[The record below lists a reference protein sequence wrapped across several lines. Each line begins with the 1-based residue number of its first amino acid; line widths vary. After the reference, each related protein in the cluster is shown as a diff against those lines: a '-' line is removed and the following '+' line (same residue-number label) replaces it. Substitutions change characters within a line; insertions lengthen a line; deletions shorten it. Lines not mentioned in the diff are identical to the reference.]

1 MNGVKMTKKNSIKL
15 FEDKLVRSVWDEEK
29 EEWYFSIVDVVEIL
43 TDSSDPKQ
51 YIKKMRS
58 RDEELNSNWGTICTP
73 LQMIGKD
80 GKRREIQAAN
90 TQGLFRIIQSIP
102 SKKAETFKQWLAKVG
117 AERLDQLQDPELS
130 IKQGLEDYRRLG
142 YSDDWINQR
151 LKSIEIRKDL
161 TDQWKGHNVEDG
173 VQYAALTD
181 IIYQAWAGKTA
192 KEYKKFKGLKKE
204 NLRDNMTNE
213 ELVLNMLAELSA
225 TSITKA
231 KNPQTLEE
239 NAKCAH
245 EGGNVA
251 AVARR
256 ELESKTGRSIVTPL
270 NARDYFEAQIE
281 SKKEQ
286 LYLPVRNFI
295 LGTGLSFGFSNE
307 KVRVPYKDSYFVID
321 QLYYHI
327 PSRRN
332 VLLKILRKNLTQKE
346 KEEFKEQIQ
355 FFNAKDKREG
365 ENNAV
370 GLLFI
375 IGEKQVSIEYVIP
388 DGNEQSAEK
397 LGLPTSKEFDSFLQK
412 SLADLRM
419 N

>member
-1 MNGVKMTKKNSIKL
+1 MAKKNSIKL

-29 EEWYFSIVDVVEIL
+29 EEWFFSVNDVVQIL
-43 TDSSDPKQ
+43 TDSTNVTD
-51 YIKKMRS
+51 YIKKMRK
-58 RDEELNSNWGTICTP
+58 RDEELGKGWGQIVTP
-73 LQMIGKD
+73 LSVQTAGGKQ
-80 GKRREIQAAN
+80 KTNFAN

-102 SKKAETFKQWLAKVG
+102 SKKAEPFKQWLAKVG

-161 TDQWKGHNVEDG
+161 TDQWKEHNVEEG

-239 NAKCAH
+239 NALCAH
-245 EGGNVA
+245 EGGTVA

-270 NARDYFEAQIE
+270 NARDYFEAQLE

-307 KVRVPYKDSYFVID
+307 KLRVPYKDSYFVID

-355 FFNAKDKREG
+355 FFNIKNKREG
-365 ENNAV
+365 ENDAA

-375 IGEKQVSIEYVIP
+375 ISEKHVSIEYVIP
-388 DGNEQSAEK
+388 EEDCKNAGE
-397 LGLPTSKEFDSFLQK
+397 LGLPLPEVFDSYLQK

>member
-1 MNGVKMTKKNSIKL
+1 MAKKNSIKL

-29 EEWYFSIVDVVEIL
+29 EEWFFSVNDVVQIL
-43 TDSSDPKQ
+43 TDSTNVTD
-51 YIKKMRS
+51 YIKKMRK
-58 RDEELNSNWGTICTP
+58 RDEELGKGWGQIVTP
-73 LQMIGKD
+73 LSVQTAGGKQ
-80 GKRREIQAAN
+80 KTNFAN

-102 SKKAETFKQWLAKVG
+102 SKKAEPFKQWLAKVG

-161 TDQWKGHNVEDG
+161 TDKWKEHNVEEG

-239 NAKCAH
+239 NALCAH
-245 EGGNVA
+245 EGGTVA

-256 ELESKTGRSIVTPL
+256 ELENKTGRSIVTPL

-307 KVRVPYKDSYFVID
+307 KLRVPYKDSYFVID

-327 PSRRN
+327 PTRRN

-355 FFNAKDKREG
+355 FFNRKDKREG

-375 IGEKQVSIEYVIP
+375 IGEKQVSIDYVLP
-388 DGNEQSAEK
+388 EENCKSASE
-397 LGLPTSKEFDSFLQK
+397 LGLPSPEVFDSYLQK

>member
-1 MNGVKMTKKNSIKL
+1 MAKKNSIKL

-29 EEWYFSIVDVVEIL
+29 EEWFFSVNDVVQIL
-43 TDSSDPKQ
+43 TDSTNVTD
-51 YIKKMRS
+51 YIKKMRK
-58 RDEELNSNWGTICTP
+58 RDEELGKGWGQIVTP
-73 LQMIGKD
+73 LSVQTAGGKQ
-80 GKRREIQAAN
+80 KTNFAN

-102 SKKAETFKQWLAKVG
+102 SKKAEPFKQWLAKVG

-161 TDQWKGHNVEDG
+161 TDQWKEHNVEEG

-239 NAKCAH
+239 NALCAH
-245 EGGNVA
+245 EGGTVA

-270 NARDYFEAQIE
+270 NARDYFEVQIE

-307 KVRVPYKDSYFVID
+307 KLRVPYKDSYFVID

-327 PSRRN
+327 PTRRN

-355 FFNAKDKREG
+355 FFNRKDKREG

-375 IGEKQVSIEYVIP
+375 IGEKQVSIDYVLSEE
-388 DGNEQSAEK
+388 NCKSASE
-397 LGLPTSKEFDSFLQK
+397 LGLPSPEVFDSYLQK

>member
-1 MNGVKMTKKNSIKL
+1 MAKKNSIKL
-15 FEDKLVRSVWDEEK
+15 FEDKLVRSVWDDEK
-29 EEWYFSIVDVVEIL
+29 EEWYFSVNDVVQIL
-43 TDSSDPKQ
+43 SDSVNVTD
-51 YIKKMRS
+51 YIKKMRK
-58 RDEELNSNWGTICTP
+58 RDEELSKGWGQIVTP
-73 LQMIGKD
+73 LSIPTSGGNQKTNFS
-80 GKRREIQAAN
+80 N
-90 TQGLFRIIQSIP
+90 TQGIFRIIQSIP
-102 SKKAETFKQWLAKVG
+102 SKKAEPFKQWLAKVG
-117 AERLDQLQDPELS
+117 AERLEQLQDPELS

-161 TDQWKGHNVEDG
+161 TDQWKEHNVEEG

-239 NAKCAH
+239 NAQCAH

-256 ELESKTGRSIVTPL
+256 ELESKTGRSIVSPL
-270 NARDYFEAQIE
+270 NAKDYFAAQIE

-286 LYLPVRNFI
+286 LYLPIRNFI
-295 LGTGLSFGFSNE
+295 LGTGLLFGFSNE
-307 KVRVPYKDSYFVID
+307 NFRVPYKDSYFYID

-332 VLLKILRKNLTQKE
+332 ILLKICRKNLSQKE
-346 KEEFKEQIQ
+346 AEQFKEQIE
-355 FFNAKDKREG
+355 FYNKKDKYQH
-365 ENNAV
+365 ENDAV
-370 GLLFI
+370 GMLFI
-375 IGEKQVSIEYVIP
+375 INEKTIKIDYVIP
-388 DGNEQSAEK
+388 DSIGKTPEE
-397 LGLPTSKEFDSFLQK
+397 LGLPSQSVFDSFLQK

>member
-1 MNGVKMTKKNSIKL
+1 MAKKNSIKL

-29 EEWYFSIVDVVEIL
+29 EEWFFSVNDVVQIL
-43 TDSSDPKQ
+43 TDSTNVTD
-51 YIKKMRS
+51 YIKKMRK
-58 RDEELNSNWGTICTP
+58 RDEELGKGWGQIVTP
-73 LQMIGKD
+73 LSVQTAGGKQ
-80 GKRREIQAAN
+80 KTNFAN

-102 SKKAETFKQWLAKVG
+102 SKKAEPFKQWLAKVG

-161 TDQWKGHNVEDG
+161 TDQWKEHNVEEG

-239 NAKCAH
+239 NALCAH
-245 EGGNVA
+245 EGGTVA

-307 KVRVPYKDSYFVID
+307 KLRVPYKDSYFVID

-327 PSRRN
+327 PTRRN

-355 FFNAKDKREG
+355 FFNRKDKREG

-375 IGEKQVSIEYVIP
+375 IGEKQVSIDYVLP
-388 DGNEQSAEK
+388 EENCKSASE
-397 LGLPTSKEFDSFLQK
+397 LGLPSPEVFNSHLQK

>member
-1 MNGVKMTKKNSIKL
+1 MAKKNSIKL

-29 EEWYFSIVDVVEIL
+29 EEWFFSVNDVVQIL
-43 TDSSDPKQ
+43 TDSTNVTD
-51 YIKKMRS
+51 YIKKIRK
-58 RDEELNSNWGTICTP
+58 RDEELGKGWGQIVTP
-73 LQMIGKD
+73 LSVQTAGGKQ
-80 GKRREIQAAN
+80 KTNFAN

-102 SKKAETFKQWLAKVG
+102 SKKAEPFKQWLAKVG

-161 TDQWKGHNVEDG
+161 TDQWKEHNVEEG

-239 NAKCAH
+239 NAHCAH

-270 NARDYFEAQIE
+270 NARDYFTAQID

-286 LYLPVRNFI
+286 LYLSIRNFI
-295 LGTGLSFGFSNE
+295 LGTELLFGFSNE
-307 KVRVPYKDSYFVID
+307 KVRVPYKNSYFIID
-321 QLYYHI
+321 QIYYHI
-327 PSRRN
+327 PSKRN
-332 VLLKILRKNLTQKE
+332 VLLNIYLKNPTAAQKE
-346 KEEFKEQIQ
+346 KFKEQIL
-355 FFNAKDKREG
+355 FYNNKNKRDGDE
-365 ENNAV
+365 NAV
-370 GLLFI
+370 GMFFI
-375 IGEKQVSIEYVIP
+375 ITEKKISVEYVIP
-388 DGNEQSAEK
+388 YNFGKSAEDF
-397 LGLPTSKEFDSFLQK
+397 GLPSPDIFDSFLQK

-419 N
+419 I

>member
-1 MNGVKMTKKNSIKL
+1 MAKKNSIKF

-29 EEWYFSIVDVVEIL
+29 EEWFFSVNDVVQIL
-43 TDSSDPKQ
+43 TDSTNVTD
-51 YIKKMRS
+51 YIKKMRK
-58 RDEELNSNWGTICTP
+58 RDEELGKGWGQIVTP
-73 LQMIGKD
+73 LSVQTAGGKQ
-80 GKRREIQAAN
+80 KTNFAN

-102 SKKAETFKQWLAKVG
+102 SKKAEPFKQWLAKVG

-161 TDQWKGHNVEDG
+161 TDQWKEHNVEEG

-239 NAKCAH
+239 NALCAH
-245 EGGNVA
+245 EGGTVA

-307 KVRVPYKDSYFVID
+307 KLRVPYKDSYFVID

-327 PSRRN
+327 PTRRN

-355 FFNAKDKREG
+355 FFNRKDKREG

-375 IGEKQVSIEYVIP
+375 IGEKQVSIDYVLP
-388 DGNEQSAEK
+388 EENCKSASE
-397 LGLPTSKEFDSFLQK
+397 LGLPSPEVFDSYLQK

>member
-1 MNGVKMTKKNSIKL
+1 MAKKNSIKL

-29 EEWYFSIVDVVEIL
+29 EEWFFSVNDVVQIL
-43 TDSSDPKQ
+43 TDSTNVTD
-51 YIKKMRS
+51 YIKKMRK
-58 RDEELNSNWGTICTP
+58 RDEELGKGWGQIVTP
-73 LQMIGKD
+73 LSVQTAGGKQ
-80 GKRREIQAAN
+80 KTNFTN

-102 SKKAETFKQWLAKVG
+102 SKKAEPFKQWLAKVG

-161 TDQWKGHNVEDG
+161 TDKWKEHNVEEG

-239 NAKCAH
+239 NALCAH
-245 EGGNVA
+245 EGGTVA

-307 KVRVPYKDSYFVID
+307 KLRVPYKDSYFVID

-327 PSRRN
+327 PTRRN

-346 KEEFKEQIQ
+346 KEEFKEQIL
-355 FFNAKDKREG
+355 FFNRKDKREG

-375 IGEKQVSIEYVIP
+375 IGEKQVSIDYVLLEE
-388 DGNEQSAEK
+388 NCKSASE
-397 LGLPTSKEFDSFLQK
+397 LGLPSPEVFDSYLQK

>member
-1 MNGVKMTKKNSIKL
+1 MAKKNSIKL

-29 EEWYFSIVDVVEIL
+29 EEWFFSVNDVVQIL
-43 TDSSDPKQ
+43 TDSTNVTD
-51 YIKKMRS
+51 YIKKMRK
-58 RDEELNSNWGTICTP
+58 RDEELGKGWGQIVTP
-73 LQMIGKD
+73 LSVQTAGGKQ
-80 GKRREIQAAN
+80 KTNFAN
-90 TQGLFRIIQSIP
+90 PQGLFRIIQSIP
-102 SKKAETFKQWLAKVG
+102 SKKAEPFKQWLAKVG

-161 TDQWKGHNVEDG
+161 TDQWKEHNVEEG

-239 NAKCAH
+239 NALCAH
-245 EGGNVA
+245 EGGTVA

-256 ELESKTGRSIVTPL
+256 ELENKTGRNIVTPL
-270 NARDYFEAQIE
+270 NVRDYFEAQIE

-307 KVRVPYKDSYFVID
+307 KLRVPYKDSYFVID

-327 PSRRN
+327 PTRRN

-355 FFNAKDKREG
+355 FFNRKDKREG

-375 IGEKQVSIEYVIP
+375 IGEKQVSIDYVLP
-388 DGNEQSAEK
+388 EENCKSASE
-397 LGLPTSKEFDSFLQK
+397 LGLPSPEVFDSYLQK

>member
-1 MNGVKMTKKNSIKL
+1 MAKKNSIKL

-58 RDEELNSNWGTICTP
+58 RDEGLNSNWGTICTP

-102 SKKAETFKQWLAKVG
+102 SKKAEPFKQWLAKVG
-117 AERLDQLQDPELS
+117 AERLAQLQDPELS

-161 TDQWKGHNVEDG
+161 TDQWKEHNVEDG

-245 EGGNVA
+245 EGGTVA

-307 KVRVPYKDSYFVID
+307 KLRIPYKDSYFIID

-346 KEEFKEQIQ
+346 KELFKEQIQ
-355 FFNAKDKREG
+355 FFNTKDKREG

-388 DGNEQSAEK
+388 DENEQSAEK

>member
-1 MNGVKMTKKNSIKL
+1 MAKKNSIKL

-29 EEWYFSIVDVVEIL
+29 EEWFFSVNDVVQIL
-43 TDSSDPKQ
+43 TDSTNVTD
-51 YIKKMRS
+51 YIKKMRK
-58 RDEELNSNWGTICTP
+58 RDEELGKGWGQIVTP
-73 LQMIGKD
+73 LSVQTAGGKQ
-80 GKRREIQAAN
+80 KTNFAN

-102 SKKAETFKQWLAKVG
+102 SKKAEPFKQWLAKVG

-161 TDQWKGHNVEDG
+161 TDQWKEHNVEEG

-239 NAKCAH
+239 NALCAH
-245 EGGNVA
+245 EGGTVA

-307 KVRVPYKDSYFVID
+307 KLRVPYKDSYFVID

-327 PSRRN
+327 PTRRN

-355 FFNAKDKREG
+355 FINRKDKREG

-375 IGEKQVSIEYVIP
+375 IGEKHVSIDYVLP
-388 DGNEQSAEK
+388 EENCKSASE
-397 LGLPTSKEFDSFLQK
+397 LGLPSPEVFDSYLQK

>member
-1 MNGVKMTKKNSIKL
+1 MAKKNSIKL

-29 EEWYFSIVDVVEIL
+29 EEWFFSVNDVVQIL
-43 TDSSDPKQ
+43 TDSTNVTD
-51 YIKKMRS
+51 YIKKMRK
-58 RDEELNSNWGTICTP
+58 RDEELGKGWGQIVTP
-73 LQMIGKD
+73 LSIQTAGGKQ
-80 GKRREIQAAN
+80 KTNFAN

-102 SKKAETFKQWLAKVG
+102 SKKAEPFKQWLAKVG

-161 TDQWKGHNVEDG
+161 TDQWKEHNVEEG

-239 NAKCAH
+239 NALCAH
-245 EGGNVA
+245 EGGTVA

-307 KVRVPYKDSYFVID
+307 KLRIPYKDSYFIID

-346 KEEFKEQIQ
+346 KEQFKEQIQ

-388 DGNEQSAEK
+388 DGNEQSVEK

>member
-1 MNGVKMTKKNSIKL
+1 MNGEKMAKKNSIKL

-102 SKKAETFKQWLAKVG
+102 SKKAEPFKQWLAKVG

-307 KVRVPYKDSYFVID
+307 KLRIPYKDSYFIID

-346 KEEFKEQIQ
+346 KEQFKEQIQ

>member
-1 MNGVKMTKKNSIKL
+1 MAKKNSIKL

-29 EEWYFSIVDVVEIL
+29 EEWFFSVNDVVQIL
-43 TDSSDPKQ
+43 TDSTNVTD
-51 YIKKMRS
+51 YIKKMRK
-58 RDEELNSNWGTICTP
+58 RDEELGKGWGQIVTP
-73 LQMIGKD
+73 LSVQTAGGKQ
-80 GKRREIQAAN
+80 KTNFAN

-102 SKKAETFKQWLAKVG
+102 SKKAEPFKQWLAKVG

-161 TDQWKGHNVEDG
+161 TDQWKEHNVEEG

-239 NAKCAH
+239 NALCAH
-245 EGGNVA
+245 EGGTVA

-270 NARDYFEAQIE
+270 NARDYFEAPIE

-307 KVRVPYKDSYFVID
+307 KLRVPYKDSYFVID

-327 PSRRN
+327 PTRRN

-355 FFNAKDKREG
+355 FFNRKDKREG

-375 IGEKQVSIEYVIP
+375 IGEKQVSIDYVLP
-388 DGNEQSAEK
+388 EENCKSASE
-397 LGLPTSKEFDSFLQK
+397 LGLPSPEVFDSYLQK

>member
-1 MNGVKMTKKNSIKL
+1 MAKKNSIKL

-102 SKKAETFKQWLAKVG
+102 SKKAEPFKQWLAKVG

-245 EGGNVA
+245 EGGTVA

-307 KVRVPYKDSYFVID
+307 KLRIPYKDSYFVID

-327 PSRRN
+327 PTRRN

-388 DGNEQSAEK
+388 DGNEQSVEK